1 MISRTSK
8 RVVELASTVTLSM
21 LIASIAQPGWAQ
33 VPLPGSG
40 TSYQADDAPAPRKPS
55 VLTGKVMT
63 DIGAAEKQ
71 LAKGN
76 FAEAEEL
83 FREILVSTPADQ
95 TAMVGLGTAL
105 AKQFKLDGAD
115 EMFDRVLARDPNNAL
130 AFAGKA
136 TVILNRL
143 QSSNQTIRSNRESF
157 LNQAETFA
165 QQAVRLA
172 PANGESHF
180 VLGRVFQEK
189 GNTETATSEFR
200 TAIQLD
206 PDHSYAYS
214 ALGDLMLKKG
224 SLAEAETNFSQA
236 VNLNSGNSGAHF
248 GLGSTYLAL
257 GKVDDAIKELNTS
270 LYQFPN
276 SWPARMKLGEAYQ
289 KQGNEVAALKEYRQ
303 SIMIKPENPDP
314 YMKIASIREGRGDL
328 ELALAELK
336 SGLSQMP
343 YNLDLRQHIADL
355 NLKLEKA
362 DEAIK
367 AYRTLLDMSP
377 NDNQAVKGLSQALY
391 VKAQKAAVGA
401 LLASND
407 YETALKDLSEAIK
420 LRPDD
425 MELRLAQAKLM
436 SLAGTKPD
444 ISKLGEPQND
454 GEKLAY
460 AEALM
465 AQGEFK
471 KASQY
476 MADVVQDLNDPKQCF
491 AVADVAVLMKDL
503 DNAEAAFKKARQL
516 SGNPD
521 RVERGL
527 DGIEKLRSSA
537 KDDVKVANEL
547 SKKNQWDGAVDR
559 FRHAVSVNPTLAD
572 ARYGLAN
579 ALERMKKPS
588 SSDLNEAALQ
598 YENYLSLDPQLPEK
612 DAKKLSEK
620 IEKLKDKAAKQAQKE
635 NKL

>member
-1 MISRTSK
+1 MLFRTSK
-8 RVVELASTVTLSM
+8 RVVELASTVALSM
-21 LIASIAQPGWAQ
+21 FIASSAQPGWAQ

-40 TSYQADDAPAPRKPS
+40 SSYQADDAPAPKKPS

-71 LAKGN
+71 LARGN

-83 FREILVSTPADQ
+83 FREILVSNPSDM

-115 EMFDRVLARDPNNAL
+115 EMFDRVLSRDPNNAL

-224 SLAEAETNFSQA
+224 SLAEAETSFSQA

-248 GLGSTYLAL
+248 GLGSTYLEL

-407 YETALKDLSEAIK
+407 YETALRDLSEAIK

-436 SLAGTKPD
+436 SLSGTKPD

-527 DGIEKLRSSA
+527 DGIEKLRASA
-537 KDDVKVANEL
+537 RDDVKVANEL

-572 ARYGLAN
+572 ARFGLAN
-579 ALERMKKPS
+579 ALERMNKPS
-588 SSDLNEAALQ
+588 SGNLNEAAQQ
-598 YENYLSLDPQLPEK
+598 YENYLSLDPQLPER
-612 DAKKLSEK
+612 DARKLSEK

-635 NKL
+635 SKK